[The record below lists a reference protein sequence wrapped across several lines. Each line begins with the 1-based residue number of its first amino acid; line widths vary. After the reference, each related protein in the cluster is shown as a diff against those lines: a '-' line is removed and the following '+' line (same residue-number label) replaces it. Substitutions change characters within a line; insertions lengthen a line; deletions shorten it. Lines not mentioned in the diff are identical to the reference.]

1 MRSSVDSHGQH
12 LLVPKETAIFSNC
25 QAALSWNLN
34 HLCGAHSKLKVS
46 SPSCFQLVSRLNQN
60 SALCIIYVFGL
71 WLEQEGCPDM
81 GYTKLIAVHA
91 GLESNK
97 PVDTQ
102 LQTLRERNA
111 TTSRIEQLAGRK
123 NVWNTPPVS
132 LSSTL
137 FFRFCFLTCRR
148 LHLWEKTQ
156 LYESFNSF
164 IRSHFIFLMMEPFL
178 CKNAMN
184 IRHGLV
190 LYSNFA
196 LDCRRLFSIGSKSNR
211 LASSIIIVIVL

>member
-12 LLVPKETAIFSNC
+12 LLVPKETAICSNC

-34 HLCGAHSKLKVS
+34 HLCGAHSNLKVS

-60 SALCIIYVFGL
+60 SALCIIYVFRL
-71 WLEQEGCPDM
+71 WLEQEGCPGM

-97 PVDTQ
+97 PVNTQ

-137 FFRFCFLTCRR
+137 FFCFR
-148 LHLWEKTQ
+148 LLDMLEVASLGENSAVPKLQPVHKI
-156 LYESFNSF
+156 SFY
-164 IRSHFIFLMMEPFL
+164 FLDD
-178 CKNAMN
+178 
-184 IRHGLV
+184 GT
-190 LYSNFA
+190 
-196 LDCRRLFSIGSKSNR
+196 FSMQECHEY
-211 LASSIIIVIVL
+211 